1 MMVKT
6 LAWALSDILLQIASK
21 EGGTGNVKIACV
33 HGEGHVDG
41 FDQLHAQMRFKTVT
55 ERVQLEHSLLSIMNQ
70 LQGSYGVVLFMY
82 SCVATRGPDAVRED
96 MGMDVE
102 PLISMPFGHASLS
115 LVNLLLAGIST
126 PHVHNGVQDV
136 GVPLKGIDVQT
147 QIGYLT
153 VLESL
158 RYITVGTLLKGPKFP
173 VWVIGSETHMTVI
186 FSADD
191 RLVKEEDG
199 QTTITTVERS
209 VLSLSLSLSL
219 CLARSLSV
227 CVCVSLSLSL
237 SLSVCVSLLLFLCA
251 CVPLSLSLSLFVSLS
266 PSPFS
271 ARAASGSF
279 LVFLRSVYRFLGTL

>member
-1 MMVKT
+1 MWRNALNTAVVRRCAPAPCTRVYVALQMMVKT

-33 HGEGHVDG
+33 HGEGHVDD

-55 ERVQLEHSLLSIMNQ
+55 ERVELEHSLLSIMNQ

-82 SCVATRGPDAVRED
+82 SCVATRGPDVVRED

-126 PHVHNGVQDV
+126 PHVHDGVQDV

-158 RYITVGTLLKGPKFP
+158 RYITVGTLLKGPSTSNY
-173 VWVIGSETHMTVI
+173 VTWVVRAPYVLYGVKYIG
-186 FSADD
+186 
-191 RLVKEEDG
+191 L
-199 QTTITTVERS
+199 
-209 VLSLSLSLSL
+209 
-219 CLARSLSV
+219 
-227 CVCVSLSLSL
+227 VSLETKGEW
-237 SLSVCVSLLLFLCA
+237 C
-251 CVPLSLSLSLFVSLS
+251 
-266 PSPFS
+266 
-271 ARAASGSF
+271 
-279 LVFLRSVYRFLGTL
+279 